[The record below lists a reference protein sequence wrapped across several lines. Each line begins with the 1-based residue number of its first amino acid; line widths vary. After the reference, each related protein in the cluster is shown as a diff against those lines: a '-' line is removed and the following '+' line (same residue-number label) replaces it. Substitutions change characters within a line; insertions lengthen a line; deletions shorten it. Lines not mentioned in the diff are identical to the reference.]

1 MTFFHHW
8 LKQLALF
15 LKKFT
20 MQKFVTE
27 KIPAVRGMLV
37 FLRQNSKNFS
47 NYMSS
52 ANKNSKA
59 I

>member
-1 MTFFHHW
+1 
-8 LKQLALF
+8 
-15 LKKFT
+15 

-27 KIPAVRGMLV
+27 KIPAIRGMLV